1 MSGPENTS
9 EPNKQSARR
18 SVNVPFVFFG
28 AFSASVTLMGA
39 SAISAETSLESAHPP
54 IEGLSEKTPRL
65 ALNPDGSVEVEST
78 KDSVKPT
85 SQQIFQ
91 PLPKQE
97 NNDWRV
103 ILNEDGTLSVVPVD
117 EVPEGATEVRC
128 TEEGIC
134 TPVIETEEA
143 VGSTQD
149 ASTEA
154 DSTQDASTEAEDCF
168 HRVGR
173 DLLCDS
179 TQDASTEAEA
189 ASGTSTSE
197 GSVSAQDASSSES
210 EGTPSGYAS

>member
-154 DSTQDASTEAEDCF
+154 EDCF

-173 DLLCDS
+173 DRPCDS